1 MAAFSKKVNKRPFGV
16 SGEDLRFDISDSTV
30 MAGALFGAMLPYL
43 FAALTMI
50 SVGKAA
56 AEIIEEVR
64 RQFRE
69 IPGLRNAI
77 EKASRG
83 EEIPEEEDVEPD
95 SDRCV
100 AISTQSSVKE
110 MIAPGLYAVMAPL
123 FVGFCIGPKVGT

>member
-1 MAAFSKKVNKRPFGV
+1 MHDKSQTSFSHPFQVVGK
-16 SGEDLRFDISDSTV
+16 DLQLFDISDSTV
-30 MAGALFGAMLPYL
+30 MAGVLLGAMLPYV
-43 FAALTMI
+43 FAAMTMI

-77 EKASRG
+77 ERASRG
-83 EEIPEEEDVEPD
+83 ETIPPEEDVEPD

-100 AISTQSSVKE
+100 AISTKSSVVE
-110 MIAPGLYAVMAPL
+110 MIAPGAYAILAPIFIGF
-123 FVGFCIGPKVGT
+123 FVS